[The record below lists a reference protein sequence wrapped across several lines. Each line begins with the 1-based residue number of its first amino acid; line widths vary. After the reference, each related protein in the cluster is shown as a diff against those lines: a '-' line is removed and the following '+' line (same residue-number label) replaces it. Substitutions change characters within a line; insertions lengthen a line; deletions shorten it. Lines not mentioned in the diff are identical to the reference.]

1 MRWDGLSLVWS
12 PPRHLCTLTSYPQ
25 IQQRQHRLGAP
36 FAAFQAAT
44 AGLSSGEEASV
55 GGDDQD
61 EDYSGSESEEE
72 SEEEASLAD
81 ESEDS
86 DAAPRRKR
94 KAPAKGKGGGGGK
107 KGGKAGTPASSSS
120 ARTATT
126 TATPMNARLFSPA
139 TPHTGGGRASFASSS
154 ASAGGVLD
162 DDDEA
167 SVGSKGKGK
176 GGGAPRADGVLDA
189 GKHTHHGLKWLW
201 PPERR
206 DGEKRTLD
214 DPMYNPR
221 TLYVPPQFIQKETPA
236 MRQWWEFKS
245 KNFDTI
251 LFFKVRDWVWLVCIH
266 SPACLPAW
274 WWIRDIR
281 IHKHTK
287 QTSR

>member
-1 MRWDGLSLVWS
+1 
-12 PPRHLCTLTSYPQ
+12 
-25 IQQRQHRLGAP
+25 
-36 FAAFQAAT
+36 
-44 AGLSSGEEASV
+44 
-55 GGDDQD
+55 
-61 EDYSGSESEEE
+61 
-72 SEEEASLAD
+72 
-81 ESEDS
+81 
-86 DAAPRRKR
+86 
-94 KAPAKGKGGGGGK
+94 
-107 KGGKAGTPASSSS
+107 
-120 ARTATT
+120 
-126 TATPMNARLFSPA
+126 MNARLFSPA

-176 GGGAPRADGVLDA
+176 GGGGAPRADGVLDA

-251 LFFKVRDWVWLVCIH
+251 LFFKVRGLGLVGVGWPASRTRILNIH
-266 SPACLPAW
+266 HTITLNTHRWASSTRSSTWTRTSPS
-274 WWIRDIR
+274 RSS
-281 IHKHTK
+281 
-287 QTSR
+287 TSST